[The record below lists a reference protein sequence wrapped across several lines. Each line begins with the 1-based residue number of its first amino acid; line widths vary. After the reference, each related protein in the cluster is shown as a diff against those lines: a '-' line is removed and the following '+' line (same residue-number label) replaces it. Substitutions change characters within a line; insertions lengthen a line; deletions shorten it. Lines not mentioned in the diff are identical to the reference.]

1 MESKKI
7 LEFFLKN
14 GLLVDNDVLNLFSEA
29 EDLETVRL
37 IIEKIG
43 VRTNK
48 KIITRNL
55 FEENREK
62 VEEVFSNLPSENQ
75 RKVEKLKIRLG
86 LNIQISK
93 EITSE
98 RNFSR
103 KAEVFS
109 KGEEGDQ
116 RDFVEEN
123 YLSGVKVTTTPPV
136 VGKKL
141 VVEDFVTHFRNRFN
155 EMKNFL
161 QSNPQLDNLTSINKI
176 STSRQSFSLIGIVSD
191 KNVTKNKNL
200 ILEIEDLTGK
210 IKVLINQNKP
220 ELFAKAE
227 DITLDSI
234 IPSETRM
241 SNFSPVFA
249 SFVLRTTLPL

>member
-109 KGEEGDQ
+109 
-116 RDFVEEN
+116 
-123 YLSGVKVTTTPPV
+123 
-136 VGKKL
+136 
-141 VVEDFVTHFRNRFN
+141 
-155 EMKNFL
+155 
-161 QSNPQLDNLTSINKI
+161 
-176 STSRQSFSLIGIVSD
+176 
-191 KNVTKNKNL
+191 
-200 ILEIEDLTGK
+200 
-210 IKVLINQNKP
+210 
-220 ELFAKAE
+220 
-227 DITLDSI
+227 
-234 IPSETRM
+234 
-241 SNFSPVFA
+241 
-249 SFVLRTTLPL
+249 